1 MSMIINKLPSIT
13 WNRLKV
19 NSTSVDI
26 NIEKGGKFIS
36 EVPSDISLKVSEE
49 VSDKSLENGMG
60 AAFND
65 YITSLK
71 LPVHSFF
78 VVEKSVVE
86 EPLRLKFAYDEV
98 SNVGNIIELHIA
110 KDSQVTVIMD
120 YSAVKD
126 LDSVAAVQTRVHLED
141 NAKLTLIQ
149 IQLIDKELTFFN
161 DIAANCAK
169 GAEFELTQII
179 IGDKATYQGSKVLL
193 AGDDSVVQ
201 ANVAYL
207 VRDNDKLDMNYI
219 AVHEGKLTTSR
230 LYTRGVLRDKADK
243 TFRGTI
249 DIKLGAANASGQE
262 SETVLLIDEGVVN
275 KTIPIILCAEE
286 DVEGAHGAT
295 IGRLDE
301 ELMFY
306 MKARGFSEKAIY
318 ELMARARIEE
328 DCNFIEDEA
337 TRKLVEDFMGGE

>member
-36 EVPSDISLKVSEE
+36 EVPSDISLKVGEE

-71 LPVHSFF
+71 LPVHSYF
-78 VVEKSVVE
+78 VAEKSVVE
-86 EPLRLKFAYDEV
+86 EPLRLKFAYDEAA
-98 SNVGNIIELHIA
+98 NAGNIIELHIA
-110 KDSQVTVIMD
+110 KDSQATVIMD

-179 IGDKATYQGSKVLL
+179 IGDKATYQGSKVRL

-230 LYTRGVLRDKADK
+230 LYTRGVLRDKAEK

-262 SETVLLIDEGVVN
+262 NETVLLIDEGVVN

-306 MKARGFSEKAIY
+306 MKARGFS
-318 ELMARARIEE
+318 
-328 DCNFIEDEA
+328 
-337 TRKLVEDFMGGE
+337 

>member
-36 EVPSDISLKVSEE
+36 EVPSDISLKVGEE

-78 VVEKSVVE
+78 VAEKSVVE

-110 KDSQVTVIMD
+110 KDSQATVIMD

-230 LYTRGVLRDKADK
+230 LYTRGVLRDKAEK

-262 SETVLLIDEGVVN
+262 NETVLLIDEGVVN

-306 MKARGFSEKAIY
+306 MKARGFSEKVIY

-328 DCNFIEDEA
+328 VCNFIEDEA

>member
-36 EVPSDISLKVSEE
+36 EVPSDISLKVREE

-78 VVEKSVVE
+78 VAEKSVVE
-86 EPLRLKFAYDEV
+86 EPIRLKFAYDEV
-98 SNVGNIIELHIA
+98 SNVGNIIELHMA
-110 KDSQVTVIMD
+110 KDSQATVIMD

-230 LYTRGVLRDKADK
+230 LYTRGVLRDKAEK

-328 DCNFIEDEA
+328 VCNFIEDEA